1 MSYTPPMPLLQKMR
15 TLAQSN
21 AVLQSYLLGSNSTF
35 RWFEVQLP
43 KGYINQGACVTVQQ
57 ISDVLDYVQSGPIGL
72 DWVRVQIN
80 VWSMDTVEAKAI
92 AAYLV
97 GYWFPAVDFVSD
109 SMFLSPPGP
118 ALQSPNFK
126 LSQRGVLDFSVQP
139 QAAWVET
146 LDYRIGNNINI

>member
-1 MSYTPPMPLLQKMR
+1 MSFTPLQQKMR
-15 TLAQSN
+15 MLAMADATLQG
-21 AVLQSYLLGSNSTF
+21 YLLGSNGTF
-35 RWFEVQLP
+35 RFFDVQLP
-43 KGYINQGACVTVQQ
+43 KGYIYQGSCLTVQQ
-57 ISDVLDYVQSGPIGL
+57 ISSVTDYVQNGPTQIE
-72 DWVRVQIN
+72 WARVQIN
-80 VWSMDTVEAKAI
+80 CWDLDSVRAKQLAN
-92 AAYLV
+92 YLCSS
-97 GYWFPAVDFVSD
+97 WFPAVDFVSD